1 MKITILGSGSKGN
14 STLVEIGDTKILIDV
29 GFSYRVLKE
38 KLGNINVNPKDI
50 DYIFI
55 THDHADHIYGLSTF
69 LKIYNP
75 YVYMSPLIAK
85 IYFNEKYEKL
95 RYLKENIE
103 IKGIS
108 ITLIPTSHDA
118 TDSTGFL
125 IEYNSESLV
134 YITDTGYIPSKL
146 LSKINNKTYYVIE
159 SNHDIDML
167 INGKYP
173 PYLQKRILGDSG
185 HLSNEL
191 CGVYLSKIIGNKTKK
206 IVLAHLS
213 EENNSASVA
222 LNTVTDLLKY
232 NTGNYT
238 LETASQTEILEVV
251 ND

>member
-1 MKITILGSGSKGN
+1 MKISILGSGSKGN
-14 STLVEIGDTKILIDV
+14 STLIEIEDIKILIDV

-38 KLGNINVNPKDI
+38 KLNSINVNPKDI
-50 DYIFI
+50 NYVFI

-85 IYFNEKYEKL
+85 SYFNENYTKL
-95 RYLKENIE
+95 RYLYETFKINNI
-103 IKGIS
+103 K

-125 IEYNSESLV
+125 IEYKNESLV
-134 YITDTGYIPSKL
+134 YITDTGYIPEKL
-146 LSKINNKTYYVIE
+146 LNKIKNKTYYIIE

-191 CGVYLSKIIGNKTKK
+191 CGVYLSKVIGDKTKK

-213 EENNSASVA
+213 EENNSASLA
-222 LNTVTDLLKY
+222 INTVKNIIKD
-232 NTGNYT
+232 NAGNY
-238 LETASQTEILEVV
+238 EVISASQNEIIEV
-251 ND
+251 